1 MDNWLQKRAHLTP
14 NRTAIVAGQTHYTFA
29 QLAQHVAYLA
39 TTIAGQLPANT
50 QRVAVLTTNS
60 FKGYTLLL
68 ALQHLNIEMVLLN
81 RRLAAQELA
90 FQINDAQVQYTFVD
104 GQLPSAQWQTLPGE
118 IIALDELVLGD
129 VPYAA
134 RDIDL
139 ADVTTIMYTSGTT
152 GRPKGVQ
159 QTFGNHW
166 HSAIGS
172 ALNLG
177 LQADDCWLAVVPIFH
192 ISGFSILM
200 RGLIYGMTVEL
211 HEKFV
216 PKTINE
222 RLLSGAIT
230 RISLVPTMLKS
241 LLAISSHNTRYP
253 QALQTVLLG
262 GGPVDRF
269 TLEQAHQRGIQVIQ
283 SYGMTETASQ
293 IVALDMQDALRK
305 IGSAGKPLFAVQLK
319 IADTSGT
326 SSQAPHE
333 SGYIWVKT
341 PTLTPGYL
349 HAKHQLDADI
359 VDGWFKTG
367 DYGYV
372 DEEGFLFIQ
381 GREGDMISSGGEN
394 IFPDEVE
401 QAYADYPNL
410 DKIGVVGIP
419 DDRWG
424 TIPIAFVS
432 GQHLT
437 PKELIAYG
445 REHLAHYKVPKRFY
459 RLSEWPMTA
468 SGKLQRAKLRTLMT
482 QADELKDE
490 L

>member
-39 TTIAGQLPANT
+39 TTIAAQLPENT
-50 QRVAVLTTNS
+50 KRVAVLTTNS
-60 FKGYTLLL
+60 FNGYALLL

-90 FQINDAQVQYTFVD
+90 YQINDAQVQHIFVD
-104 GQLPSAQWQTLPGE
+104 NRVPGAQWQTLPGE
-118 IIALDELVLGD
+118 IILLDDLAPGD
-129 VPYAA
+129 VPYVAHE
-134 RDIDL
+134 IDL

-152 GRPKGVQ
+152 GQPKGVQ
-159 QTFGNHW
+159 QTYGNHW

-177 LQADDCWLAVVPIFH
+177 LQADDRWLAVVPIFH

-216 PKTINE
+216 PEIVNE

-230 RISLVPTMLKS
+230 RISLVPTMLKG
-241 LLAISSHNTRYP
+241 LLAISQQTKHYP

-262 GGPVDRF
+262 GGPVDRL

-319 IADTSGT
+319 IADVSGMH
-326 SSQAPHE
+326 SQPPHE

-349 HAKHQLDADI
+349 HAKQSLGVNR

-401 QAYADYPNL
+401 QAYAGYPNL
-410 DKIGVVGIP
+410 DKIGVVGVP

-424 TIPIAFVS
+424 AIPIAFVS

-437 PKELIAYG
+437 PQELIAYG
-445 REHLAHYKVPKRFY
+445 RKHLAHYKVPKRFY
-459 RLSEWPMTA
+459 RLSQWPMTA
-468 SGKLQRAKLRTLMT
+468 SGKLQRAKLRTLLA
-482 QADELKDE
+482 QAEELKDE